1 MLGMRLRTKIMVL
14 ISAVVIVSFSI
25 TFYRTSTFQK
35 DLVLEQAARQARIIH
50 KQILLTRSWVSDHN
64 GLFFLKTDD
73 VKANPFLDDKEIL
86 DVDGR
91 LYVKRNPAMVTR
103 ELSEYA
109 DREGIFHYRVTT
121 LQPINPANIPDD
133 FERRSLELFEKG
145 VKEAIEIHTDLT
157 GKTLHFMAPLLVE
170 DSCRECHHEKDYVPG
185 DTRGGLSITI
195 PINWAFK
202 DIAKNNRM
210 LLGIWFITILVVG
223 ITIFM
228 MIDIMVVRRLATLAR
243 AMDRLPQD
251 DTQINNLP
259 VNDDEVGKLS
269 LKLKELYRRLLASQE
284 ELDRSREQVFQG
296 EKLAALGRL
305 TAGIAHEINNPLGG
319 MLNCIKSMEESPDD
333 RELNQRYL
341 ELLSKGLKRI
351 GDTVRQLLNFGRR
364 EPLKL
369 RFVQVDD
376 LIRECFTL
384 LEYGLKNIDLNLNL
398 NLNRPFNVDV
408 ESLKQVVVNIGLNA
422 IQAMPDGG
430 QLTVESRETD
440 AGMLVKITDTGIGM
454 DEEHVQKIFDPFYTT
469 KDVGEGTGLGLFVT
483 YSLVQNMKGKIAV
496 ESQQG
501 KGTSF
506 EIELSFEQNN
516 SSSNG
521 S

>member
-1 MLGMRLRTKIMVL
+1 MLK
-14 ISAVVIVSFSI
+14 
-25 TFYRTSTFQK
+25 
-35 DLVLEQAARQARIIH
+35 
-50 KQILLTRSWVSDHN
+50 
-64 GLFFLKTDD
+64 
-73 VKANPFLDDKEIL
+73 
-86 DVDGR
+86 
-91 LYVKRNPAMVTR
+91 
-103 ELSEYA
+103 
-109 DREGIFHYRVTT
+109 
-121 LQPINPANIPDD
+121 
-133 FERRSLELFEKG
+133 
-145 VKEAIEIHTDLT
+145 
-157 GKTLHFMAPLLVE
+157 
-170 DSCRECHHEKDYVPG
+170 DSCKECHHEKDYVTG
-185 DTRGGLSITI
+185 DSRGGLSISI
-195 PINWAFK
+195 PVNWAFK

-228 MIDIMVVRRLATLAR
+228 MIDILVVRRLATMAS

-251 DTQINNLP
+251 DTQINKLP

-269 LKLKELYRRLLASQE
+269 LKLKELYRRLLTSQQ

-319 MLNCIKSMEESPDD
+319 MQNCIKSMQESPDD

-369 RFVQVDD
+369 RSVQVDD

-384 LEYGLKNIDLNLNL
+384 LEYGLKNIELDLDLNLKH
-398 NLNRPFNVDV
+398 PFSVDV

-440 AGMLVKITDTGIGM
+440 AGLLLKITDTGIGM
-454 DEEHVQKIFDPFYTT
+454 DEEHIQKIFDPFYTT

-483 YSLVQNMKGKIAV
+483 YSLVQNMNGKIKV
-496 ESQQG
+496 ESQKGQ
-501 KGTSF
+501 GTSF
-506 EIELSFEQNN
+506 EILLSSEQSN
-516 SSSNG
+516 SSAG